1 MATYPVKLLID
12 KNGTAFIPVVNSDSI
27 ITPDGDT
34 LDDLLDEKQDTLV
47 SGTNLKTINNQSL
60 LGSGNIDVSG
70 GSGTP
75 TDVRINNTSITSS
88 GVANIVTEGTYNSSS
103 NKIATMNDVFSHQ
116 NSEGTITA
124 GRTIYVGNNGFSD
137 IFAED
142 SNTHQSSS
150 VTAFED
156 GIIMLQATNDIVF
169 NCDNPFT
176 INGLDTPTNNDD
188 AANKSYV
195 DTQVAT
201 KQATLVS
208 GTNIKTINNES
219 ILGSGNISISG
230 GSATDV
236 QVNGTSIT
244 SSGVANLLTNSAYNS
259 SSNKIA
265 TMSDIPEKQ
274 TFKISDILAL
284 SSTDTIWNDFLDCV
298 ENKKEFNVESG
309 TVTTGRKTYEIIGT
323 YFKKSSA
330 LLKIYYID
338 EDNIINEISVSY
350 AMPSSKIVT
359 QTTFTPL
366 STSKVKTTTSTT
378 SGDVYDVTYINTMLG
393 DIESLLGGI

>member
-70 GSGTP
+70 GGGTP
-75 TDVRINNTSITSS
+75 TDVRINGTSITSNS
-88 GVANIVTEGTYNSSS
+88 VADIITEGTYNASS
-103 NKIATMNDVFSHQ
+103 NKIATM
-116 NSEGTITA
+116 
-124 GRTIYVGNNGFSD
+124 SD
-137 IFAED
+137 L
-142 SNTHQSSS
+142 SS
-150 VTAFED
+150 
-156 GIIMLQATNDIVF
+156 
-169 NCDNPFT
+169 
-176 INGLDTPTNNDD
+176 
-188 AANKSYV
+188 
-195 DTQVAT
+195 
-201 KQATLVS
+201 KQDTLVS

-219 ILGSGNISISG
+219 ILGSGNISVSG

-244 SSGVANLLTNSAYNS
+244 SSGIANLLTNSAYDS

-309 TVTTGRKTYEIIGT
+309 TATTGRKTYEIIGT

-350 AMPSSKIVT
+350 AIPSSKIVT

-366 STSKVKTTTSTT
+366 STNKVKTTTSTT

>member
-1 MATYPVKLLID
+1 
-12 KNGTAFIPVVNSDSI
+12 
-27 ITPDGDT
+27 
-34 LDDLLDEKQDTLV
+34 
-47 SGTNLKTINNQSL
+47 
-60 LGSGNIDVSG
+60 
-70 GSGTP
+70 
-75 TDVRINNTSITSS
+75 
-88 GVANIVTEGTYNSSS
+88 
-103 NKIATMNDVFSHQ
+103 MNDVFSHQ

-124 GRTIYVGNNGFSD
+124 GRTIFVGNNGYSD

-142 SNTHQSSS
+142 SNTHKSSS

-156 GIIMLQATNDIVF
+156 GTIILQATNDIVF

-201 KQATLVS
+201 KQAKLVS

-265 TMSDIPEKQ
+265 TMSDI
-274 TFKISDILAL
+274 TNA
-284 SSTDTIWNDFLDCV
+284 V
-298 ENKKEFNVESG
+298 
-309 TVTTGRKTYEIIGT
+309 
-323 YFKKSSA
+323 A
-330 LLKIYYID
+330 
-338 EDNIINEISVSY
+338 
-350 AMPSSKIVT
+350 SK
-359 QTTFTPL
+359 L
-366 STSKVKTTTSTT
+366 
-378 SGDVYDVTYINTMLG
+378 NAN
-393 DIESLLGGI
+393 